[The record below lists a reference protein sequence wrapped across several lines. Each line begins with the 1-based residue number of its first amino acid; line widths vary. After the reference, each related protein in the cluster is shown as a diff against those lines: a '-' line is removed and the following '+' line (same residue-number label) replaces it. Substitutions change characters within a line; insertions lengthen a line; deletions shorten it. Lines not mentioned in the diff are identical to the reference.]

1 MAESTNQAINGEEKE
16 DYMGD
21 LSQFLP
27 PEATDPPKSL
37 PKKVNSVPYAWTL
50 FN

>member
-1 MAESTNQAINGEEKE
+1 MAESANQGANGEED

-27 PEATDPPKSL
+27 PEAAKPPKSL
-37 PKKVNSVPYAWTL
+37 PKKVNSCPAW
-50 FN
+50 FR